1 MKTLKTLTFAAQ
13 PAGHKSP
20 AMVRRSKLVDHLE
33 QQKLLA
39 EDPLYVRKLQK
50 WVTQENGEK
59 APVETTKRV
68 QPWWRIDETG
78 TLYLTVRYGAKP
90 LEFEKGK
97 AAILLKDRTKLVAT
111 IEMLI
116 AAVRAGELDEQ
127 LELHLQAQ
135 PLRKIKRAA

>member
-13 PAGHKSP
+13 PAAQKSP
-20 AMVRRSKLVDHLE
+20 AMVRRSKLIGHLE

-68 QPWWRIDETG
+68 QPWWRMDDKG
-78 TLYLTVRYGAKP
+78 TLYLTVRYGARP

-111 IEMLI
+111 IEMLV

-127 LELHLQAQ
+127 LELHLQSQ
-135 PLRKIKRAA
+135 PLRKAKRVA